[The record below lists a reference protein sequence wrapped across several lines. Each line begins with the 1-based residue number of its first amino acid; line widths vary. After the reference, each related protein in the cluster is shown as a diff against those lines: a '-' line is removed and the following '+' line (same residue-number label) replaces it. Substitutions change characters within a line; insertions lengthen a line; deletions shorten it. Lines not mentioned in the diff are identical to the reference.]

1 MKLKHWIR
9 VVAVLLILGRLGFG
23 HSQASIEGYI
33 RDFQTHQPLVGAEIE
48 LVGKM
53 KGTVSDSS
61 GYFYLSDLMPGEY
74 RLRVSYLGYLSEE
87 QTVRLAKGEIA
98 RLEFNLKPQPLSLN
112 KILVEAEK
120 VYSTAS
126 SRAVR
131 RFDIKV
137 RPTRS
142 AQDMLQM
149 APGLFIAQHAGGGKA
164 EQIFLRGFD
173 CDHGTDVA
181 IDVDGIP
188 VNMVTHG
195 HGQGYADLHFLIPEV
210 VEAID
215 VYKGPYFAQYGNLA
229 TAGAVSFTTRDHLE
243 HNRLKFEAGSF
254 RTARLTGLFRIP
266 HLGARQNGYL
276 AAQFYRTDGP
286 FESPQDFNRFN
297 LFGKFHQHFSAKSK
311 LTLSFSTFGSAW
323 NASGQIPQRAVD
335 RGIISRW
342 GAIDDLEGGTTGRQN
357 INLVYS
363 LRDNATRELRFQVY
377 GSRYNFK
384 LFSNFTFFLKDTLN
398 GDMIE
403 QFDNRQLMGMNSV
416 YKYSAPLGRFFHT
429 TTFAGGFRQDNI
441 HVGLWKSPGRQREQA
456 WVDNQVVEQNLYF
469 WYREEIIFS
478 SYFRMQFGL
487 RGDYFTFD
495 VDDRLDD
502 PAVADS
508 SGLPRASGYAHKAIL
523 SPKLNLVFSP
533 QKTVDVFLNAGSGFH
548 SNDARDVVIAR
559 KMQDLTKWYREKG
572 YSEAEIAAELQRRHL
587 DPAQRDIEFLP
598 RAVGAELGVRT
609 RLFQRLNLG
618 LAAWWLDLEEELV
631 YVGDEGTTE
640 ISGPTRRV
648 GLDMEVRLML
658 TPYLWFDSDLN
669 LARARYRDLPK
680 GENEV
685 PLAPRFTSTGGL
697 TLLHPN
703 GWEGSL
709 RYRFITD
716 RPANETN
723 TVVARGYTVVD
734 ATLGRRF
741 GPLKLLLMAE
751 NLLNVEW
758 NEAQFDT
765 ESRLPG
771 EAHPVSEIHFTPGN
785 PRNFRLA
792 ISYEF

>member
-1 MKLKHWIR
+1 MDFKQLNWIAAFCLIWFGLLFAHQKG
-9 VVAVLLILGRLGFG
+9 VV
-23 HSQASIEGYI
+23 EGYV

-48 LVGKM
+48 LVGKYL
-53 KGTVSDSS
+53 GTVSDSS
-61 GYFYLSDLMPGEY
+61 GYFYLADLAPGEY
-74 RLRVSYLGYLSEE
+74 RVRVTYLGYLSSEMPVK
-87 QTVRLAKGEIA
+87 VRPGEVV
-98 RLEFNLKPQPLSLN
+98 RLEFNLKPRPLALG

-120 VYSTAS
+120 VYSAAS

-215 VYKGPYFAQYGNLA
+215 VYKGPYFAPYGNLA
-229 TAGAVSFTTRDHLE
+229 TAGAVSFTTKDHLE
-243 HNRLKFEAGSF
+243 HNRVSLELGSF
-254 RTARLTGLFRIP
+254 NTRRLTGLFRIP
-266 HLGARQNGYL
+266 HLGAEQNGYL

-297 LFGKFHQHFSAKSK
+297 LFGKFHQHFSARSK
-311 LTLSFSTFGSAW
+311 LTFSFGTFGSAW

-335 RGIISRW
+335 RGLITRW

-357 INLVYS
+357 VNLVYS
-363 LRDNATRELRFQVY
+363 LRDDASRALRIQAY
-377 GSRYNFK
+377 ASRYNFK
-384 LFSNFTFFLKDTLN
+384 LFSNFTLFLKDTLN

-403 QFDNRQLMGMNSV
+403 QFDNRQLVGMNAF
-416 YKYSAPLGRFFHT
+416 YKFSAPWGRFFRT

-441 HVGLWKSPGRQREQA
+441 HVGLWKAPGRQRVQA
-456 WVDNQVVEQNLYF
+456 WVDNRVVEQNLYF
-469 WYREEIIFS
+469 WYREEVVFS
-478 SYFRMQFGL
+478 SFFRMQLGL

-508 SGLPRASGYAHKAIL
+508 SGLPRASGYAQKAIL
-523 SPKLNLVFSP
+523 SPKVNLVFSP
-533 QKTVDVFLNAGSGFH
+533 TSTVDIFVNAGSGFH
-548 SNDARDVVIAR
+548 SNDARDVVISQ
-559 KMQDLTKWYREKG
+559 KMHDLTKYYREKG
-572 YSEAEIAAELQRRHL
+572 YSEAEIAAQLRRRHF

-598 RAVGAELGVRT
+598 RAVGAELGLRT
-609 RLFQRLNLG
+609 RLFGRLNLG
-618 LAAWWLDLEEELV
+618 LAAWWLDLQEELV
-631 YVGDEGTTE
+631 YVGDEGSTE
-640 ISGPTRRV
+640 ISGPTRRM
-648 GLDMEVRLML
+648 GLDVEVRLML
-658 TPYLWFDSDLN
+658 APYLWFDSDLN
-669 LARARYRDLPK
+669 LARARYKDLPD
-680 GENEV
+680 GENEI

-723 TVVARGYTVVD
+723 TVVAKGYTVVD
-734 ATLGRRF
+734 ATLGYRF
-741 GPLKLLLMAE
+741 GDLKLVVMAE
-751 NLLNVEW
+751 NLFNVEW

-771 EAHPVSEIHFTPGN
+771 EKEPVSEIHFTPGN
-785 PRNFRLA
+785 PRNVRLG
-792 ISYEF
+792 ISYRF